1 MTMAAATRNSSPKQ
15 RASRSIAAPDN
26 LRLDT
31 LRHHRPE
38 RDVGLRADHQR
49 MRFSRFPVLQPGQPV
64 GRGVEDRVVLKLDID
79 LHPHRIV
86 ATDVDGVDEP
96 LVTEMTES
104 VVVDVGASE

>member
-1 MTMAAATRNSSPKQ
+1 MPTIKGCGSPAF
-15 RASRSIAAPDN
+15 RFFSLASRSGAELEN
-26 LRLDT
+26 
-31 LRHHRPE
+31 
-38 RDVGLRADHQR
+38 
-49 MRFSRFPVLQPGQPV
+49 
-64 GRGVEDRVVLKLDID
+64 RVVLKLDID